1 MPRLVL
7 ALALACAAVSVAPDA
22 DAGVNSVMALANAEL
37 AEALARAPDGGD
49 AALAWPALAVLPG
62 QDAALGRC
70 RRIAARP
77 AQCGPA

>member
-1 MPRLVL
+1 MPRPVL
-7 ALALACAAVSVAPDA
+7 ALALACAAVSVLPDA

-37 AEALARAPDGGD
+37 TEALARAPDGGD
-49 AALAWPALAVLPG
+49 ETLAWAALAVLPG
-62 QDAALGRC
+62 QDAARGCC